1 MYCPYCR
8 EVLKDADRFCTR
20 CGQRLPVPPQG
31 PAPEQPAP
39 QRDARVVSALP
50 ASPAVLAASLVG
62 ALLCL
67 VALAVAALAPLLH
80 VPPLEDAS
88 GLLLSAAA
96 QLNGPLAVAAG
107 PYLGEGVLGALSATG
122 LVSSYADATG
132 GVGVAVG
139 LGCVLGIALVCVVLL
154 VVGVASCALR
164 RRPAGVLVVGCAG
177 VALLCLAACVAVLVC
192 DAAWAPQLK
201 NAVGAMY
208 GGAGP
213 QVSAPAHVIW
223 PTPWLWAATAAAVA
237 GWCAALGARRHWRAE
252 YPRLR

>member
-8 EVLKDADRFCTR
+8 EVLKDTDRFCTR
-20 CGQRLPVPPQG
+20 CGQKLPVLPQN
-31 PAPEQPAP
+31 PVSERPAP
-39 QRDARVVSALP
+39 QWDAHAVPAPP
-50 ASPAVLAASLVG
+50 ASPAVLVASLVG

-67 VALAVAALAPLLH
+67 IALAAVALAPL
-80 VPPLEDAS
+80 VSVRPLEDAS

-96 QLNGPLAVAAG
+96 QLNGPLAVAAS
-107 PYLGEGVLGALSATG
+107 PYLGEGVLGALSAVG

-139 LGCVLGIALVCVVLL
+139 LGCVLGIALVCAVLL
-154 VVGVASCALR
+154 VAGVVACALR
-164 RRPAGVLVVGCAG
+164 CRPTGALVIGCAG

-192 DAAWAPQLK
+192 DAVWVPQLR

-213 QVSAPAHVIW
+213 RVSAPAHVMW
-223 PTPWLWAATAAAVA
+223 PAPWLWAAAAAAVA
-237 GWCAALGARRHWRAE
+237 GWCAALGARRRWRAE
-252 YPRLR
+252 HPRLH